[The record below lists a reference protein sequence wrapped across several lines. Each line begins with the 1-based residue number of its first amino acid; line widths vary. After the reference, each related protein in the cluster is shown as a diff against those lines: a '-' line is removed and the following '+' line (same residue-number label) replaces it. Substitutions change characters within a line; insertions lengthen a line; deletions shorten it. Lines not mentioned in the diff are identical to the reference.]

1 MNAGKPIR
9 VMIIDDHRMMRD
21 ALRALMEQAGGIEL
35 VGEAGDALSGIDT
48 ASRTNPDVILVDVGL
63 KGIGGIEAAHRLR
76 KAVPASRVLILSQYD
91 DEEYVVEALGE
102 GGAAGYLI
110 KSDAASEL
118 LGAIRAVAAG
128 KRYIS
133 PAVAPVVLE
142 NLRRTV
148 RGAGQTNAVL
158 TRRERE
164 IVRLIAEGVGAK
176 EIARRLAISPKT
188 VQVHRTNV
196 AAKLHLASTAAIVR
210 YAIKHKLLK
219 LE

>member
-196 AAKLHLASTAAIVR
+196 AAKLHLASTAVIVR